1 MQPPDQPSYP
11 YQPSQPPDNQPPQ
24 YPYDPSQTPPPPPY
38 QYPQP
43 GNFGPPPQQP
53 GRIKRFTS
61 WYMRQNILVKLIV
74 AALIAFVVIFVGS
87 AAIAGIAESNQA
99 DNSPTP
105 TAAVASQP
113 TSAPTQ
119 AVAPTPTPSGA
130 FTDALIGADISY
142 FKTKYGDPV
151 SVMNDT
157 DYTFTGHL
165 IVSTPF
171 DENQAPYKTRVVSIL
186 LDEPAGQFWT
196 SDQAEQKC
204 SAFMP
209 EDAKY
214 TEQHTLSTKTGML
227 VESKKIYTST
237 TLAKQLPG
245 KQFHNLTKS
254 TKPGTFAVSF
264 SYDSGSK
271 DRVYSCYV
279 SLNLDFDSKW
289 T

>member
-1 MQPPDQPSYP
+1 MDQPP
-11 YQPSQPPDNQPPQ
+11 NQ
-24 YPYDPSQTPPPPPY
+24 YPYDPPQTPPPPPY

-43 GNFGPPPQQP
+43 GQYGPPPQQP
-53 GRIKRFTS
+53 GRIKRFAS
-61 WYMRQNILVKLIV
+61 WYSRQNILVKLIV
-74 AALIAFVVIFVGS
+74 GAAIVFVVLFVGS

-99 DNSPTP
+99 DTNPTP

-113 TSAPTQ
+113 TNAPTQ
-119 AVAPTPTPSGA
+119 ASTPTPSGA
-130 FTDALIGADISY
+130 FTDAIIGADISY

-186 LDEPAGQFWT
+186 QDEPAGQFWT
-196 SDQAEQKC
+196 FDEAEQKC
-204 SAFMP
+204 AVFLP
-209 EDAKY
+209 KDARY
-214 TEQHTLSTKTGML
+214 TEQHTLSTKTGLL
-227 VESKKIYTST
+227 VESKKIYTSA
-237 TLAKQLPG
+237 TLAKQLPD
-245 KQFHNLTKS
+245 KQFRNLTKS